1 MTEFD
6 IHGYLPFLPIAPYS
20 TGFGFLIV
28 HLSSKPQLGPLI
40 HALKYITSS
49 KQQLPVVSVL
59 IAVFFLPFLSTDI
72 EIGFTRERI
81 TRFEQFATQFD
92 EIINKSGVSEQ
103 TFQLQIEIST
113 IITGS
118 VLQRATQDED
128 FAIGLRNTTLVY
140 TTLAPSESNL
150 PFSYAIYQDNR
161 PENTEVF
168 QVSVTPD
175 PRNASNPSFD
185 CNRDNGC
192 YRRFEVRIE
201 DDDGELSI
209 TLSEFIILSS
219 KLVIL
224 VAKIAIFCP

>member
-1 MTEFD
+1 MLLRDQLTEFN

-20 TGFGFLIV
+20 TAFGFLIV
-28 HLSSKPQLGPLI
+28 WLSNKPQLGI
-40 HALKYITSS
+40 FIYALKYTASS
-49 KQQLPVVSVL
+49 KRVVSVF
-59 IAVFFLPFLSTDI
+59 IAVFFLSLLSTAI
-72 EIGFTRERI
+72 EIGFTRESI
-81 TRFEQFATQFD
+81 TRFEEFASQFD
-92 EIINKSGVSEQ
+92 EMITKSRVSEQ

-118 VLQRATQDED
+118 GLQRATQDED
-128 FAIGLRNTTLVY
+128 FAISDPNVTLVY
-140 TTLAPSESNL
+140 TRLAPSESNL
-150 PFSYAIYQDNR
+150 MFSYTISFDNR

-201 DDDGELSI
+201 DDDGELSLY
-209 TLSEFIILSS
+209 LSYEFLVCNLNRLS
-219 KLVIL
+219 LL
-224 VAKIAIFCP
+224 PR